1 MNREIA
7 LFKPE
12 QMLNYVEEI
21 LASDSTDKEQSI
33 LQTMFEYITRT
44 KLKWDISLERLLYQ
58 FLDLSFQLRKQHLI
72 KEVLKAYRMLT
83 QLQYTDSLK
92 TVLEYYRNKR
102 LEVILKEIEK
112 RPLQ

>member
-1 MNREIA
+1 
-7 LFKPE
+7 
-12 QMLNYVEEI
+12 
-21 LASDSTDKEQSI
+21 
-33 LQTMFEYITRT
+33 
-44 KLKWDISLERLLYQ
+44 
-58 FLDLSFQLRKQHLI
+58 
-72 KEVLKAYRMLT
+72 VLKAYRMLT

>member
-1 MNREIA
+1 
-7 LFKPE
+7 
-12 QMLNYVEEI
+12 
-21 LASDSTDKEQSI
+21 
-33 LQTMFEYITRT
+33 
-44 KLKWDISLERLLYQ
+44 
-58 FLDLSFQLRKQHLI
+58 
-72 KEVLKAYRMLT
+72 MLT